1 MEGKKIVASLYQ
13 AYTRL
18 YGKIPDLNGNRQ
30 DLTIE
35 FQAMV
40 YFLREYGVTF
50 MRTSFVAEGYTDI
63 DMPMSMELQDILASL
78 MFGNALEEI
87 NEVVKF
93 NKHTNKILDILA
105 SEFERIHNTSE
116 LRMLVKLHFTK
127 ERVLPSFADTDL
139 CDYVHAYLK
148 DFQMYASF
156 IANILDELSN
166 DDKLQPN
173 IDEEK
178 TQEFHKLKRSQLF

>member
-1 MEGKKIVASLYQ
+1 MEYKKIVASLYQ
-13 AYTRL
+13 AYTYL
-18 YGKIPDLNGNRQ
+18 YGKTPDLKGDRQ

-50 MRTSFVAEGYTDI
+50 LRTSFVAEGYMDI
-63 DMPMSMELQDILASL
+63 DMPMSMELQDILVSL
-78 MFGNALEEI
+78 MFGNASEEI
-87 NEVVKF
+87 NEVVEF
-93 NKHTNKILDILA
+93 NKHTNKMLNILA
-105 SEFERIHNTSE
+105 SEFEHIHNTSE

-127 ERVLPSFADTDL
+127 EEVLPSIADAEL
-139 CDYVHAYLK
+139 CNYVHASSE

-166 DDKLQPN
+166 DDKTQSN
-173 IDEEK
+173 IEEEK
-178 TQEFHKLKRSQLF
+178 TQEFHKLKRS